1 MSASKM
7 EHITA
12 IMVKNLKI
20 RMRQKQTYIF
30 SFGFPIIFTLMFYF
44 MLGSEEIVSGFKIF
58 TLSISGM
65 LVYAASIGTINSALV
80 FSSEK
85 QLGTLI
91 RLETTPCTRTSI
103 FIGSLFSEGVFM
115 LIQSIIMFILGYG
128 ILGIKWG
135 YNFDN
140 STFDQNIS
148 LIILGFTIIFIF
160 GLSTL
165 GIGIIISAYAKSM
178 ESALGIANVY
188 ALPVLFL
195 SGAMIP
201 FESPIVYFFPPWWAN
216 QIYQQVVVLGHNL
229 WTDPL
234 LANSSN
240 IFTAPATILPL
251 WSAFLILIAVFLI
264 TLILGILMFNRKT
277 SI

>member
-1 MSASKM
+1 MSKSKM
-7 EHITA
+7 SHITA

-30 SFGFPIIFTLMFYF
+30 SFGFPIIFTLMFFF
-44 MLGSEEIVSGFKIF
+44 MLGTEEIVSGFKIF

-85 QLGTLI
+85 HLGTLI

-103 FIGSLFSEGVFM
+103 FIGSFFSEGIFM
-115 LIQSIIMFILGYG
+115 LIQLIIMFILGYG

-135 YNFDN
+135 YNINN
-140 STFDQNIS
+140 STFDQNIGI
-148 LIILGFTIIFIF
+148 IILGFTIIFIF

-165 GIGIIISAYAKSM
+165 GIGIMISAYAKSM

-188 ALPVLFL
+188 AIPVLFL

-216 QIYQQVVVLGHNL
+216 QVYQQVVVLGHNI
-229 WTDPL
+229 WTDSL

-240 IFTAPATILPL
+240 IFTAPATVLPL
-251 WSAFLILIAVFLI
+251 WSALLIIIAIFFLTIMV
-264 TLILGILMFNRKT
+264 GILLFNKKT